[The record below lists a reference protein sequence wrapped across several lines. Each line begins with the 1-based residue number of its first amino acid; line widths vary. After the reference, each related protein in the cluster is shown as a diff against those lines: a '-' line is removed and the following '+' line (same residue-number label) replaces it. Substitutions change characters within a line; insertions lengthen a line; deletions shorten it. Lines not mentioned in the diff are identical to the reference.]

1 MLDCGGPIIGN
12 RKNWRTMFISL
23 LPSSQLWFVLMVR
36 YYCFDLHFVEERNRT
51 KVTRHTNDVYE
62 LFIHVD
68 TSNA

>member
-1 MLDCGGPIIGN
+1 MRDQPGEVNLANNAYFVATQFTTLDCSNGWI
-12 RKNWRTMFISL
+12 
-23 LPSSQLWFVLMVR
+23 QLFWFA
-36 YYCFDLHFVEERNRT
+36 EEYNRT